1 MEVQKKLSI
10 LLLNIWLARSY
21 FVDEKAEMT
30 KFHVNA
36 QIQLRYAITDVEA
49 EIRNLNRNTK
59 EVFFDMFIPKE
70 AFVSKF
76 SMVINDKT
84 YEANVETKENAEKIY
99 KNSTSTSGL
108 LQSNSLPEFT
118 DGKKVRKNTH
128 HTLISYTVS
137 ASIEC
142 HSWLQHHL
150 E

>member
-1 MEVQKKLSI
+1 MEVERNVLI
-10 LLLNIWLARSY
+10 LLLNIWLVKSY
-21 FVDEKAEMT
+21 FIDEKAEMT

-70 AFVSKF
+70 AFVSNF

-118 DGKKVRKNTH
+118 NGKKVRI
-128 HTLISYTVS
+128 L
-137 ASIEC
+137 
-142 HSWLQHHL
+142 L
-150 E
+150 